1 MTSVSISHKG
11 DFKNMESFLKTVSEQ
26 RVFDSLSSF
35 GAKGVSALSAATPVN
50 SGKTASS
57 WDYEISGDGQNWKLT
72 WTNSN
77 INEGVNIA
85 IILQYGHGTGTG
97 GYVQGQ
103 DYINPAIRSVIDDL
117 TNTVWKAV
125 QNA

>member
-1 MTSVSISHKG
+1 MTSVSIKHKG

-57 WDYEISGDGQNWKLT
+57 WDYEISGDGKNWKLT

-77 INEGVNIA
+77 VNDGVNIA

-103 DYINPAIRSVIDDL
+103 DYINPAIRSIIDDL